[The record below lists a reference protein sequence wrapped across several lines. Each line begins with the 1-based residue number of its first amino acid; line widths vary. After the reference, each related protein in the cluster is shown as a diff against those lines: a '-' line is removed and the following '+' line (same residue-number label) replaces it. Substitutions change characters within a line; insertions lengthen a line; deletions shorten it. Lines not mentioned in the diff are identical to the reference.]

1 MGLSPTASVELLAH
15 LCRDGEARGHVQPP
29 LGHLTQ
35 VGALATQLQGRG
47 GGRGGEG
54 RGGEEGEVSCKQ
66 KGEVVDIIVGFKSGE
81 GIIVGQTQKGVEA
94 KSEAPERRL
103 GFTDGG
109 HRMGGC
115 SPVPSSPSPHRSSRS
130 ETCRSTSLCRQGPS

>member
-1 MGLSPTASVELLAH
+1 MVKPGGTSSPHLAISH
-15 LCRDGEARGHVQPP
+15 RLAPLPP
-29 LGHLTQ
+29 SCKE
-35 VGALATQLQGRG
+35 
-47 GGRGGEG
+47 GEG

-66 KGEVVDIIVGFKSGE
+66 KGEVVDSSVGFKSGE

-109 HRMGGC
+109 AQDGRLLT
-115 SPVPSSPSPHRSSRS
+115 SAFISFAPSLFPFRNV
-130 ETCRSTSLCRQGPS
+130 

>member
-54 RGGEEGEVSCKQ
+54 RGGR
-66 KGEVVDIIVGFKSGE
+66 VVQPFYV
-81 GIIVGQTQKGVEA
+81 
-94 KSEAPERRL
+94 
-103 GFTDGG
+103 TDV
-109 HRMGGC
+109 C
-115 SPVPSSPSPHRSSRS
+115 SNGTTSAPSPFSGI
-130 ETCRSTSLCRQGPS
+130 TFGNPLQVLT